1 MFHWATGIPFQANMH
16 SGAYDDLT
24 LWEQIDEG
32 EQFTPAKK
40 WLICFPIVL
49 YVYCNL
55 VPPLCSASITLT
67 HSLQSVRNRFLLS
80 THYTH
85 YEPVNFGINFAA
97 LLFVLT
103 PKLPQVREAHP
114 PSLSGRVRT

>member
-1 MFHWATGIPFQANMH
+1 MFHWATGIPFQASMH

-49 YVYCNL
+49 CV
-55 VPPLCSASITLT
+55 
-67 HSLQSVRNRFLLS
+67 
-80 THYTH
+80 
-85 YEPVNFGINFAA
+85 
-97 LLFVLT
+97 
-103 PKLPQVREAHP
+103 
-114 PSLSGRVRT
+114 